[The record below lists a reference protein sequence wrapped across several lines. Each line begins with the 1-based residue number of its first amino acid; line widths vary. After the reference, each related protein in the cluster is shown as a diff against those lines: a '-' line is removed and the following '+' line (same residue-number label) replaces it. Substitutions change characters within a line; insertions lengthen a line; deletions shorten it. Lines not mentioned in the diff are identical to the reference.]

1 MTTEEYCWNCG
12 SVLESDA
19 NYCSACGVEV
29 GRDSEG
35 DVSGGG
41 DRTDE
46 WGTGEWGTNDYGTDD
61 YGTNDYGTD
70 DYEADDYGD
79 DYGTSSNERTGYG
92 SDDYAT
98 AEYGTRGNDTAFAA
112 VTHLLAIFTWLIG
125 PLIVLVVTEDEFVDA
140 NARMAVNWQI
150 MFTIYM
156 LLSMMLV
163 IVGVG
168 ILGLIILPFLDIA
181 FCVVAAVK
189 ANDGEVWQYPLTP
202 EIV

>member
-1 MTTEEYCWNCG
+1 MESEEYCWNCG
-12 SVLESDA
+12 SVLESGA
-19 NYCSACGVEV
+19 NYCSSCGAEV
-29 GRDSEG
+29 GRDDRAGGESE
-35 DVSGGG
+35 SGG
-41 DRTDE
+41 RTD
-46 WGTGEWGTNDYGTDD
+46 EWGTNDYGADD
-61 YGTNDYGTD
+61 YGADDYGTD
-70 DYEADDYGD
+70 DYGSGSYEQA
-79 DYGTSSNERTGYG
+79 GYG
-92 SDDYAT
+92 SDGYDAPGY
-98 AEYGTRGNDTAFAA
+98 ETRRNDTSFAA

-156 LLSMMLV
+156 LLSLMLV

-189 ANDGEVWQYPLTP
+189 ANDGEVWQYPFTP